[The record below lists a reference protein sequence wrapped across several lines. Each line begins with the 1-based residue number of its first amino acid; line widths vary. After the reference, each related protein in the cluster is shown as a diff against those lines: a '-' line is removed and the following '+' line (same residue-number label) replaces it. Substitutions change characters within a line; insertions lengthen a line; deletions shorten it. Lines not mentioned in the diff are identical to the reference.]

1 MRILILS
8 DIHANIEALEAI
20 KEEYDFLL
28 CLGDLVDYG
37 PSPIECIDFIKKNA
51 NAVVR
56 GNHDNAVAFRVDCK
70 CSNAFRQ
77 MSVKSRQLML
87 EILGNE
93 ETFYLGSLPSN
104 MVLELGRVS
113 FLLAHA
119 TPTDNLFKYLPPDS
133 PDYVWQEELEGIDA
147 DFVLLGHTHISM
159 IKKVGKT
166 TVINPGSVGQSK
178 DVPAVAS
185 YAVWNDGE
193 VEIKRVAYDINKTIE
208 KILSTPLDT
217 HIKSNLVTVLECGH
231 LRDSL

>member
-1 MRILILS
+1 
-8 DIHANIEALEAI
+8 
-20 KEEYDFLL
+20 
-28 CLGDLVDYG
+28 
-37 PSPIECIDFIKKNA
+37 
-51 NAVVR
+51 
-56 GNHDNAVAFRVDCK
+56 
-70 CSNAFRQ
+70 
-77 MSVKSRQLML
+77 
-87 EILGNE
+87 
-93 ETFYLGSLPSN
+93 
-104 MVLELGRVS
+104 
-113 FLLAHA
+113 
-119 TPTDNLFKYLPPDS
+119 LPPDS